1 MTALNHRK
9 PKGASSRAIDKVA
22 GRRSAAVP
30 AASSGSVPP
39 PGSSGGLPPGS
50 GSRTGTV
57 RELAGADACATGS
70 SARHP
75 KRAGRLDEIQDL
87 RAQSAAELE
96 ELERPALLAVQREL
110 EESRERYADL
120 YDFAPV
126 GYLTLD
132 FNGCLRDLNLVG
144 ARLLGVERRHLMGRP
159 LLPMVQRGE
168 RANFLEHLSRL
179 RRGQSPVTTE
189 LAIVTRHG
197 PTQMFQLIS
206 IAKRPGLASPIEF
219 RTALVD
225 ITERR
230 RTADA
235 LHQNSQMLEALV
247 RSSPLAVVMVDR
259 HLRVQLWNP
268 AAERLFG
275 WKESEVLG
283 QRLPIIPWN
292 QQARFRSLL
301 VAEMEG
307 RCLIG
312 EEAQRQRKD
321 GSLVEVSA
329 SSAPLWDSQGQVAAF
344 VRIYEDI
351 TQRKRT
357 EHALRQAHETLEQRV
372 AERTAEL
379 AQSNQRLRQEIA
391 ERQQAEA
398 ARRESEIRFQAILDN
413 SPAIIFLKD
422 TQGRYL
428 HCNRRFEQVF
438 HVPLSQV
445 VGKTDA
451 EIFPPA
457 QAAVFRAN
465 DLKVIQTGLPL
476 QADEVA
482 LHDDGPHTSIVSKFP
497 LFDLNGHVY
506 GIAGIV
512 TDITE
517 RKRLEAEVLH
527 ISELERQRIGQDLHD
542 GVCQLLAGIRWK
554 HQSLQ
559 EELAGRGAGPSRRGA
574 RITHLLFQAVEQA
587 RAVAHGLQPIESAPD
602 GLMRAL
608 RNLAALTRDLFGV
621 KCACHIPR
629 PILVQDH
636 GVATD
641 LLRIAQE
648 AVNNA
653 IKHGK
658 ARKVRLELARNGGHL
673 VLKVANDGKSF
684 PDRPRS
690 SGVGL
695 KTMNYRTLRIG
706 ATFQI
711 GPGPGLG
718 PHRGTIVQCAL
729 PLSKVISNGDPAQE
743 LERRAPAR
751 RDPVTGPRRAG
762 ARRSLP
768 VRSRPAR
775 KNSRRSLRD

>member
-1 MTALNHRK
+1 MRAPQTGRQEISGALTSRRYSLFAGARSDEPYHRICEMSSGLYHRS
-9 PKGASSRAIDKVA
+9 PKGTGPVRRNRARVAASSKTLSRTLPTPASAEKEFDKVA
-22 GRRSAAVP
+22 GNGQSM
-30 AASSGSVPP
+30 
-39 PGSSGGLPPGS
+39 
-50 GSRTGTV
+50 
-57 RELAGADACATGS
+57 
-70 SARHP
+70 
-75 KRAGRLDEIQDL
+75 DEIQGL
-87 RAQSAAELE
+87 RAQAGAELE
-96 ELERPALLAVQREL
+96 ELERPAWLAAQQEL

-132 FNGCLRDLNLVG
+132 FSGCVRDANLVG
-144 ARLLGVERRHLMGRP
+144 ARLLCVERRHLLGRP
-159 LLPMVQRGE
+159 LLPLIQPGE
-168 RANFLEHLSRL
+168 RTKFLEHLRQL
-179 RRGQSPVTTE
+179 RSGQSPVTTE
-189 LAIVTRHG
+189 LAIEARKG
-197 PTQMFQLIS
+197 PPRMLQLIS
-206 IAKRPGLASPIEF
+206 IAKRPALASRIEF

-230 RTADA
+230 RAEDA
-235 LHQNSQMLEALV
+235 LHQNRQMLEALV

-259 HLRVQLWNP
+259 QLRVQLWNP

-275 WKESEVLG
+275 WSESEVLG
-283 QRLPIIPWN
+283 QRLPMIPWD
-292 QQARFRSLL
+292 QQARFRSML
-301 VAEMEG
+301 VAELEG

-321 GSLVEVSA
+321 GSLVEVSL
-329 SSAPLWDSQGQVAAF
+329 SSAPLWDGHGKVVAF
-344 VRIYEDI
+344 LRIFEDI
-351 TQRKRT
+351 TQRKRADQ
-357 EHALRQAHETLEQRV
+357 ALRQAHETLEQRV

-438 HVPLSQV
+438 HVPLSQA
-445 VGKTDA
+445 VGKIDA
-451 EIFPPA
+451 ELFPPA
-457 QAAVFRAN
+457 QAAAFRAN
-465 DLKVIQTGLPL
+465 DQKVIQTGLPL
-476 QADEVA
+476 QFDEVA

-542 GVCQLLAGIRWK
+542 GVCQLLTGIRWK
-554 HQSLQ
+554 SQLLQ
-559 EELAGRGAGPSRRGA
+559 EELAGRGAGPNRRVA

-629 PILVQDH
+629 PVLVQDH

-658 ARKVRLELARNGGHL
+658 ARKVQLELARNADNL

-706 ATFQI
+706 ATLQI
-711 GPGPGLG
+711 GPGPGFG
-718 PHRGTIVQCAL
+718 SHRGTIVRCSL
-729 PLSKVISNGDPAQE
+729 PLSRAHSNGEP
-743 LERRAPAR
+743 
-751 RDPVTGPRRAG
+751 
-762 ARRSLP
+762 
-768 VRSRPAR
+768 SR
-775 KNSRRSLRD
+775 